1 MTPHSNSLR
10 ALFIGIICASN
21 SVLGSRTKLAVRDVS
36 PSYFDTY
43 QFKKLVPVLD
53 FSQNCTEPFVWYHT
67 LFPKVVPA
75 PEKVKIKTCYD
86 RPVEVAEW
94 SFTTSETCEPG
105 GIWRAD
111 LFWATN
117 RDDNYFNALEHDT
130 DRDRNK
136 DIIKKVDLRV
146 CIHEKSPP
154 AASCWGEW
162 INKPTWDYEWIVRVP
177 DDSKYNRDQC
187 GASFQAALK
196 KECAPFD
203 ETKFDC
209 SHVWNGAEIRFR
221 TNLLCGRT
229 RIQNAIKKATNGEMD
244 VRCPYFV
251 EVPVPN

>member
-177 DDSKYNRDQC
+177 DDSKYNPRPVRCIVPGGPQEGMRPVRRDQVRL
-187 GASFQAALK
+187 QPRV
-196 KECAPFD
+196 ERRRNQIP
-203 ETKFDC
+203 
-209 SHVWNGAEIRFR
+209 HQPPVR
-221 TNLLCGRT
+221 THPHPERN
-229 RIQNAIKKATNGEMD
+229 
-244 VRCPYFV
+244 
-251 EVPVPN
+251 